1 MLNFMTLFL
10 LQKQNVEKAKATL
23 LNENLDG
30 STSATDNKQSDHLL
44 MVIAYD
50 KWSRLLLQHGAK
62 SARQFCHSFYLNST
76 VMHMIRFVSS
86 EAKIMFMQN
95 LMQKAD
101 ILRLF
106 WTFAYQTSGAVLSL
120 QM

>member
-1 MLNFMTLFL
+1 MRYYVTSMMNNLCDLDVEFHDSFL

-50 KWSRLLLQHGAK
+50 KWSRILLQVINY
-62 SARQFCHSFYLNST
+62 FL
-76 VMHMIRFVSS
+76 
-86 EAKIMFMQN
+86 
-95 LMQKAD
+95 
-101 ILRLF
+101 LF
-106 WTFAYQTSGAVLSL
+106 
-120 QM
+120 

>member
-50 KWSRLLLQHGAK
+50 KWSRLLLQVVNYFLLLLEYTF
-62 SARQFCHSFYLNST
+62 SVVCQL
-76 VMHMIRFVSS
+76 
-86 EAKIMFMQN
+86 
-95 LMQKAD
+95 LMC
-101 ILRLF
+101 I
-106 WTFAYQTSGAVLSL
+106 
-120 QM
+120 

>member
-1 MLNFMTLFL
+1 MTSMMNNLCVLEAEFHDSFFL

-50 KWSRLLLQHGAK
+50 KWSRILLQVINY
-62 SARQFCHSFYLNST
+62 FL
-76 VMHMIRFVSS
+76 
-86 EAKIMFMQN
+86 
-95 LMQKAD
+95 
-101 ILRLF
+101 LF
-106 WTFAYQTSGAVLSL
+106 
-120 QM
+120 

>member
-1 MLNFMTLFL
+1 MRYYVTAMMNNLCDLDVEFHDSFL

-50 KWSRLLLQHGAK
+50 KWSRILLQVINY
-62 SARQFCHSFYLNST
+62 FL
-76 VMHMIRFVSS
+76 
-86 EAKIMFMQN
+86 
-95 LMQKAD
+95 
-101 ILRLF
+101 LF
-106 WTFAYQTSGAVLSL
+106 
-120 QM
+120 

>member
-1 MLNFMTLFL
+1 MTSMMNNLCDLDAEFHDSFFL

-50 KWSRLLLQHGAK
+50 KWSRILLQVINY
-62 SARQFCHSFYLNST
+62 FL
-76 VMHMIRFVSS
+76 
-86 EAKIMFMQN
+86 
-95 LMQKAD
+95 
-101 ILRLF
+101 LF
-106 WTFAYQTSGAVLSL
+106 
-120 QM
+120 

>member
-1 MLNFMTLFL
+1 MRYYVTSMMNNLCVLEAEFHDSFFL

-50 KWSRLLLQHGAK
+50 KWSRILLQVINY
-62 SARQFCHSFYLNST
+62 FL
-76 VMHMIRFVSS
+76 
-86 EAKIMFMQN
+86 
-95 LMQKAD
+95 
-101 ILRLF
+101 LF
-106 WTFAYQTSGAVLSL
+106 
-120 QM
+120 